1 LLLRSQKCSE
11 PTFIHMLAGAAGVA
25 EFCSMSFLKVERK
38 PSGTYLRIMESYRD
52 EQGQSRHRVVH
63 SLGRVE
69 DYTPEQLRQIG
80 IRMYELGGGDIKAL
94 LEGTTEEIGRYNYGY
109 YQIYRKAFQYYQLDH
124 LLRRVAKKWKVSFDL
139 DNAVMLMLLER
150 LQEPCSKRSN
160 YANQL
165 DYAGLEPV
173 DLQHLYRSLDKLAAE
188 NKLIQQQIFQTG
200 RDLFNQ
206 TLDVVFYD
214 VTTLYFESEK
224 ECPENLRQKGFSKD
238 GKPGQT
244 QILFCMLI
252 DVEKHPVGYQIFHGN
267 TFEGHTFP
275 EAITRL
281 KKDFNIN
288 KIIVVAD
295 RGMMDNKNIEAVTGN
310 GYEFIV
316 GERLK
321 NLPADIQT
329 QLLNKKNYQQTWVY
343 NDATGEQI
351 AVQYYV
357 ILYNNK
363 TIIATYSEKR
373 AAKDKF
379 EREQKLKKAEMLLKN
394 PALIKK
400 KASIYFIKQKGND
413 SYEMDTEKIAHNKK
427 YDGLLAIATNTT
439 LSHQQVLEQYKLL
452 FQIEHTFRT
461 FKSHLETRPIFH
473 WTNRR
478 IEGHICLCYIAYT
491 LQHWVLK
498 KLGNFPIAITEN
510 VLRKMLDSMQV
521 SLIEHNGKKIY
532 LRSVPQPYEAKLQ
545 QVLGIKSL
553 PPLIARD
560 SLPGYL

>member
-1 LLLRSQKCSE
+1 
-11 PTFIHMLAGAAGVA
+11 MLASGVRVM
-25 EFCSMSFLKVERK
+25 EFCIMSFLKVERK
-38 PSGTYLRIMESYRD
+38 SSGTYLRIMESYRD
-52 EQGQSRHRVVH
+52 EEGQSRHRIVY
-63 SLGRVE
+63 SLGKVE

-80 IRMYELGGGDIKAL
+80 IRLYELGGGDIKAL
-94 LEGTTEEIGRYNYGY
+94 LEGTTEEVGRYNYGY

-124 LLRRVAKKWKVSFDL
+124 LMRRIAKRWKISFDL
-139 DNAVMLMLLER
+139 GNAVMLMLLER

-165 DYAGLEPV
+165 DYLGLDPV
-173 DLQHLYRSLDKLAAE
+173 YLQHLYRALDKLAAD

-224 ECPENLRQKGFSKD
+224 ELPENLRQKGFSKD

-252 DVEKHPVGYQIFHGN
+252 DAEKHPVGYQIFHGN
-267 TFEGHTFP
+267 TFEGHTLP
-275 EAITRL
+275 EAISQL

-288 KIIVVAD
+288 KIIIVAD
-295 RGMMDNKNIEAVTGN
+295 RGMIGNENIEAITEN

-321 NLPADIQT
+321 NLPADIQA
-329 QLLNKKNYQQTWVY
+329 QLLNKSNYQQTWLY
-343 NDATGEQI
+343 NDSTGEQV
-351 AVQYYV
+351 AVRYYV
-357 ILYNNK
+357 IRYNNK

-373 AAKDKF
+373 AAKDFF
-379 EREQKLKKAEMLLKN
+379 EREQKLKKAAALLRT
-394 PALIKK
+394 PSLIKK
-400 KASIYFIKQKGND
+400 KASIYFIKQKGKG
-413 SYEMDTEKIAHNKK
+413 SYELDTEKIKRSEK

-498 KLGNFPIAITEN
+498 KLNNFPIAITEN
-510 VLRKMLDSMQV
+510 ILRKMLDSMQV
-521 SLIEHNGKKIY
+521 SLIQHNDKKIY
-532 LRSVPQPYEAKLQ
+532 LRSAPQPYEARMQ
-545 QVLGIKSL
+545 QVLSVKSL
-553 PPLIARD
+553 PPIIAKNNL
-560 SLPGYL
+560 SSYL

>member
-1 LLLRSQKCSE
+1 
-11 PTFIHMLAGAAGVA
+11 MLASGVRVM
-25 EFCSMSFLKVERK
+25 EFCIMSFLKVERK
-38 PSGTYLRIMESYRD
+38 SSGTYLRIMESYRD
-52 EQGQSRHRVVH
+52 EEGQSRHRIVY
-63 SLGRVE
+63 SLGKVE

-80 IRMYELGGGDIKAL
+80 IRLYELGGGDIKAL
-94 LEGTTEEIGRYNYGY
+94 LEGTTEEVGRYNYGY

-124 LLRRVAKKWKVSFDL
+124 LMRRIAKRWKISFDL

-165 DYAGLEPV
+165 DYLGLDPV
-173 DLQHLYRSLDKLAAE
+173 YLQHLYRALDKLAAD

-200 RDLFNQ
+200 RDLFNR

-224 ECPENLRQKGFSKD
+224 ELPENLRQKGFSKD

-252 DVEKHPVGYQIFHGN
+252 DAEKHPVGYQIFHGN
-267 TFEGHTFP
+267 TFEGHTLP
-275 EAITRL
+275 EAISQL

-288 KIIVVAD
+288 KIIIVAD
-295 RGMMDNKNIEAVTGN
+295 RGMIGNENIEAITEN

-321 NLPADIQT
+321 NLPADIQA
-329 QLLNKKNYQQTWVY
+329 QLLNKSNYQQTWLY
-343 NDATGEQI
+343 NDSTGEQV
-351 AVQYYV
+351 AVRYYV
-357 ILYNNK
+357 IRYNNK

-373 AAKDKF
+373 AAKDFF
-379 EREQKLKKAEMLLKN
+379 EREQKLKKAAALLRT
-394 PALIKK
+394 PSLIKK
-400 KASIYFIKQKGND
+400 KASIYFIKQKGKG
-413 SYEMDTEKIAHNKK
+413 SYELDTEKIKRSEK

-498 KLGNFPIAITEN
+498 KLNNFPIAITEN
-510 VLRKMLDSMQV
+510 ILRKMLDSMQV
-521 SLIEHNGKKIY
+521 SLIQHNHKKIY
-532 LRSVPQPYEAKLQ
+532 LRSAPQPYEARMQ
-545 QVLGIKSL
+545 QVLSVKSL
-553 PPLIARD
+553 PPIIAKNNL
-560 SLPGYL
+560 SSYL

>member
-1 LLLRSQKCSE
+1 
-11 PTFIHMLAGAAGVA
+11 MLASAVSVM
-25 EFCSMSFLKVERK
+25 EFCSMSFLKVENK
-38 PSGTYLRIMESYRD
+38 SSGTYLRIMESYRD
-52 EQGQSRHRVVH
+52 EQGQPRHRIVH
-63 SLGRVE
+63 SLGKVE

-80 IRMYELGGGDIKAL
+80 IRLYELGGGDIKAL
-94 LEGTTEEIGRYNYGY
+94 LEGTTEEVGRYNYGY
-109 YQIYRKAFQYYQLDH
+109 YQIYHKAFQYYQLDH
-124 LLRRVAKKWKVSFDL
+124 LMRRIAKRWKVSFDL
-139 DNAVMLMLLER
+139 NNAVMLMLLER

-165 DYAGLEPV
+165 EYVGLEPV
-173 DLQHLYRSLDKLAAE
+173 YLQHLYRTLDKLAAE

-200 RDLFNQ
+200 RNLFNQ

-224 ECPENLRQKGFSKD
+224 EYPDSLRQKGFSKD
-238 GKPGQT
+238 GKIGQT

-252 DVEKHPVGYQIFHGN
+252 DAEKHPVGYQIFQGN
-267 TFEGHTFP
+267 TFEGHTLP
-275 EAITRL
+275 HAITQL

-295 RGMMDNKNIEAVTGN
+295 RGMVGNENIEAITEN

-329 QLLNKKNYQQTWVY
+329 QLLNKNNYQQTWLY
-343 NDATGEQI
+343 NDATGEQV

-357 ILYNNK
+357 IRYNTK

-379 EREQKLKKAEMLLKN
+379 EREQKLKKADTLLKN
-394 PALIKK
+394 PSLIKK
-400 KASIYFIKQKGND
+400 KASTYFIKQKGTD
-413 SYEMDTEKIAHNKK
+413 SYELDTEKIEYNKK

-498 KLGNFPIAITEN
+498 KLSDFPIAITEN
-510 VLRKMLDSMQV
+510 ILRKMLDSMQV
-521 SLIEHNGKKIY
+521 SLIQHNDKKIY
-532 LRSVPQPYEAKLQ
+532 LRSAPQPYEAKLQ
-545 QVLGIKSL
+545 QALGIKPL
-553 PPLIARD
+553 PPLMAKD

>member
-1 LLLRSQKCSE
+1 
-11 PTFIHMLAGAAGVA
+11 MLAGATGVP

-52 EQGQSRHRVVH
+52 EQGQPRHRIVH

-80 IRMYELGGGDIKAL
+80 IRLYELGGGDIKAL

-109 YQIYRKAFQYYQLDH
+109 YRIYRKAFQYYQLDH

-244 QILFCMLI
+244 QILFCMLM
-252 DVEKHPVGYQIFHGN
+252 DAEKHPVGYQIFQGN

-295 RGMMDNKNIEAVTGN
+295 RGMMDNKNIEAVTEN

-329 QLLNKKNYQQTWVY
+329 QLLNKENYQQTWVY

-400 KASIYFIKQKGND
+400 KASIYFIKQKGNN

-427 YDGLLAIATNTT
+427 YDGLLAIATNTN

-461 FKSHLETRPIFH
+461 FKSHLQTRPMFH

-491 LQHWVLK
+491 LQHWILK

-521 SLIEHNGKKIY
+521 SLIQHNDKKIY
-532 LRSVPQPYEAKLQ
+532 LRSAPQPYEAKMQ
-545 QVLGIKSL
+545 QVLGINLL
-553 PPLIARD
+553 PPLIAKD
-560 SLPGYL
+560 SLPSYL

>member
-1 LLLRSQKCSE
+1 
-11 PTFIHMLAGAAGVA
+11 MLASGVRVM
-25 EFCSMSFLKVERK
+25 EFCIMSFLKVERK
-38 PSGTYLRIMESYRD
+38 SSGTYLRIMESYRD
-52 EQGQSRHRVVH
+52 EEGQSRHRIVY
-63 SLGRVE
+63 SLGKVE

-80 IRMYELGGGDIKAL
+80 IRLYELGGGDIKAL
-94 LEGTTEEIGRYNYGY
+94 LEGTTEEVGRYNYGY

-124 LLRRVAKKWKVSFDL
+124 LMRRIAKRWKISFDL

-165 DYAGLEPV
+165 DYLGLDPV
-173 DLQHLYRSLDKLAAE
+173 YLQHLYRTLDKLAAD

-200 RDLFNQ
+200 RDLFNR

-224 ECPENLRQKGFSKD
+224 ELPENLRQKGFSKD

-252 DVEKHPVGYQIFHGN
+252 DAEKHPVGYQIFHGN

-275 EAITRL
+275 DAIVRL

-288 KIIVVAD
+288 KIIIVAD
-295 RGMMDNKNIEAVTGN
+295 RGMIGNENIEAITEN

-321 NLPADIQT
+321 NLPADIQA
-329 QLLNKKNYQQTWVY
+329 QLLNKSNYQQTWLY
-343 NDATGEQI
+343 NDSTGEQV
-351 AVQYYV
+351 AVRYYV
-357 ILYNNK
+357 IRYNNK

-373 AAKDKF
+373 AAKDFF
-379 EREQKLKKAEMLLKN
+379 EREQKLKKAAALLRT
-394 PALIKK
+394 PSLIKK
-400 KASIYFIKQKGND
+400 KASIYFIKQKGKG
-413 SYEMDTEKIAHNKK
+413 SYELDTEKIKRSEK

-498 KLGNFPIAITEN
+498 KLNNFPIAITEN
-510 VLRKMLDSMQV
+510 ILRKMLDSMQV
-521 SLIEHNGKKIY
+521 SLIQHNHKKIY
-532 LRSVPQPYEAKLQ
+532 LRSAPQPYEARMQ
-545 QVLGIKSL
+545 QVLSVKSL
-553 PPLIARD
+553 PPIIAKNNL
-560 SLPGYL
+560 SSYL

>member
-1 LLLRSQKCSE
+1 
-11 PTFIHMLAGAAGVA
+11 MLASGVRVM
-25 EFCSMSFLKVERK
+25 EFCIMSFLKVERK
-38 PSGTYLRIMESYRD
+38 SSGTYLRIMESYRD
-52 EQGQSRHRVVH
+52 EEGQSRHRIVY
-63 SLGRVE
+63 SLGKVE

-80 IRMYELGGGDIKAL
+80 IRLYELGGGDIKAL
-94 LEGTTEEIGRYNYGY
+94 LEGTTEEVGRYNYGY

-124 LLRRVAKKWKVSFDL
+124 LMRRIAKRWKISFDL

-165 DYAGLEPV
+165 DYLGLDPV
-173 DLQHLYRSLDKLAAE
+173 YLQHLYRALGKLAAD

-200 RDLFNQ
+200 RDLFNR

-224 ECPENLRQKGFSKD
+224 ELPENLRQKGFSKD

-252 DVEKHPVGYQIFHGN
+252 DAEKHPVGYQIFHGN
-267 TFEGHTFP
+267 TFEGHTLP
-275 EAITRL
+275 EAISQL

-288 KIIVVAD
+288 KIIIVAD
-295 RGMMDNKNIEAVTGN
+295 RGMIGNENIEAITEN

-321 NLPADIQT
+321 NLPADIQA
-329 QLLNKKNYQQTWVY
+329 QLLNKSNYQQTWLY
-343 NDATGEQI
+343 NDSTGEQV
-351 AVQYYV
+351 AVRYYV
-357 ILYNNK
+357 IRYNNK

-373 AAKDKF
+373 AAKDFF
-379 EREQKLKKAEMLLKN
+379 EREQKLKKAAALLRT
-394 PALIKK
+394 PSLIKK
-400 KASIYFIKQKGND
+400 KASIYFIKQKGKG
-413 SYEMDTEKIAHNKK
+413 SYELDTEKIKRSEK

-498 KLGNFPIAITEN
+498 KLNNFPIAITEN
-510 VLRKMLDSMQV
+510 ILRKMLDSMQV
-521 SLIEHNGKKIY
+521 SLIQHNDKKIY
-532 LRSVPQPYEAKLQ
+532 LRSAPQPYEARMQ
-545 QVLGIKSL
+545 QVLSVKSL
-553 PPLIARD
+553 PPIIAKNNL
-560 SLPGYL
+560 SSYL

>member
-1 LLLRSQKCSE
+1 
-11 PTFIHMLAGAAGVA
+11 MLASGVRVM
-25 EFCSMSFLKVERK
+25 EFCIMSFLKVERK
-38 PSGTYLRIMESYRD
+38 SSGTYLRIMESYRD
-52 EQGQSRHRVVH
+52 EEGQSRHRIVY
-63 SLGRVE
+63 SLGKVE

-80 IRMYELGGGDIKAL
+80 IRLYELGGGDIKAL
-94 LEGTTEEIGRYNYGY
+94 LEGTTEEVGRYNYGY

-124 LLRRVAKKWKVSFDL
+124 LMRRIAKRWKISFDL
-139 DNAVMLMLLER
+139 GNAVMLMLLER

-165 DYAGLEPV
+165 DYLGLDPV
-173 DLQHLYRSLDKLAAE
+173 YLQHLYRALDKLAAD

-200 RDLFNQ
+200 RDLFNR

-224 ECPENLRQKGFSKD
+224 ELPENLRQKGFSKD

-252 DVEKHPVGYQIFHGN
+252 DAEKHPVGYQIFHGN
-267 TFEGHTFP
+267 TFEGHTLP
-275 EAITRL
+275 EAISQL

-288 KIIVVAD
+288 KIIIVAD
-295 RGMMDNKNIEAVTGN
+295 RGMIGNENIEAITEN

-321 NLPADIQT
+321 NLPADIQA
-329 QLLNKKNYQQTWVY
+329 QLLNKSNYQQTWLY
-343 NDATGEQI
+343 NDSTGEQV
-351 AVQYYV
+351 AVRYYV
-357 ILYNNK
+357 IRYNNK

-373 AAKDKF
+373 AAKDFF
-379 EREQKLKKAEMLLKN
+379 EREQKLKKAAALLRT
-394 PALIKK
+394 PSLIKK
-400 KASIYFIKQKGND
+400 KASIYFIKQKGKG
-413 SYEMDTEKIAHNKK
+413 SYELDTEKIKRSEK

-498 KLGNFPIAITEN
+498 KLNNFPIAITEN
-510 VLRKMLDSMQV
+510 ILRKMLDSMQV
-521 SLIEHNGKKIY
+521 SLIQHNHKKIY
-532 LRSVPQPYEAKLQ
+532 LRSAPQPYEARMQ
-545 QVLGIKSL
+545 QVLSVKSL
-553 PPLIARD
+553 PPIIAKNNL
-560 SLPGYL
+560 SSYL

>member
-1 LLLRSQKCSE
+1 
-11 PTFIHMLAGAAGVA
+11 MLASGVRVM
-25 EFCSMSFLKVERK
+25 EFCIMSFLKVERK
-38 PSGTYLRIMESYRD
+38 SSGTYLRIMESYRD
-52 EQGQSRHRVVH
+52 EEGQSRHRIVY
-63 SLGRVE
+63 SLGKVE

-80 IRMYELGGGDIKAL
+80 IRLYELGGGDIKAL
-94 LEGTTEEIGRYNYGY
+94 LEGTTEEVGRYNYGY

-124 LLRRVAKKWKVSFDL
+124 LMRRIAKRWKISFDL

-165 DYAGLEPV
+165 DYLGLDPV
-173 DLQHLYRSLDKLAAE
+173 YLQHLYRALDKLAAD

-200 RDLFNQ
+200 RDLFNR

-224 ECPENLRQKGFSKD
+224 ELPENLRQKGFSKD

-252 DVEKHPVGYQIFHGN
+252 DAEKHPVGYQIFHGN
-267 TFEGHTFP
+267 TFEGHTLP
-275 EAITRL
+275 EAISQL

-295 RGMMDNKNIEAVTGN
+295 RGMMDNKNIEAVTEN

-321 NLPADIQT
+321 NLPADIQA
-329 QLLNKKNYQQTWVY
+329 QLLNKSNYQQTWLY
-343 NDATGEQI
+343 NDSTGEQV
-351 AVQYYV
+351 AVRYYV
-357 ILYNNK
+357 IRYNNK

-373 AAKDKF
+373 AAKDFF
-379 EREQKLKKAEMLLKN
+379 EREQKLKKAAALLRT
-394 PALIKK
+394 PSLIKK
-400 KASIYFIKQKGND
+400 KASIYFIKQKGKG
-413 SYEMDTEKIAHNKK
+413 SYELDTEKIKRSEK

-498 KLGNFPIAITEN
+498 KLNNFPIAITEN
-510 VLRKMLDSMQV
+510 ILRKMLDSMQV
-521 SLIEHNGKKIY
+521 SLIQHNDKKIY
-532 LRSVPQPYEAKLQ
+532 LRSAPQPYEARMQ
-545 QVLGIKSL
+545 QVLSVKSL
-553 PPLIARD
+553 PPIIAKNNL
-560 SLPGYL
+560 SSYL

>member
-1 LLLRSQKCSE
+1 
-11 PTFIHMLAGAAGVA
+11 
-25 EFCSMSFLKVERK
+25 MSFLKVERK
-38 PSGTYLRIMESYRD
+38 SSGTYLRILESYRD
-52 EQGQSRHRVVH
+52 EKGQSRHRIVH
-63 SLGRVE
+63 SLGKVE

-80 IRMYELGGGDIKAL
+80 IRLYELGGGDIKVL
-94 LEGTTEEIGRYNYGY
+94 LEGTTEEVGRYNYGY

-124 LLRRVAKKWKVSFDL
+124 LMRRIAKRWKISFDL

-150 LQEPCSKRSN
+150 LQDPCSKRSN

-165 DYAGLEPV
+165 DYLGLEPMY
-173 DLQHLYRSLDKLAAE
+173 LQHLYRALDKLAIE

-224 ECPENLRQKGFSKD
+224 ELPGNLRQKGFSKD

-252 DVEKHPVGYQIFHGN
+252 DAQKHPVGYQIFHGN
-267 TFEGHTFP
+267 TFEGHTLP
-275 EAITRL
+275 DAISQL

-295 RGMMDNKNIEAVTGN
+295 RGMIGNENIEAITEN

-321 NLPADIQT
+321 NLPADIQA
-329 QLLNKKNYQQTWVY
+329 QLLNKSNYQQTWVY
-343 NDATGEQI
+343 NDATGEQV

-357 ILYNNK
+357 ICYNNK

-373 AAKDKF
+373 AAKDFF
-379 EREQKLKKAEMLLKN
+379 EREQKLKKAAALLKN
-394 PALIKK
+394 PSLIKK

-413 SYEMDTEKIAHNKK
+413 SYELDTEKIKRSEK

-439 LSHQQVLEQYKLL
+439 LSYQQVLEQYKLL

-478 IEGHICLCYIAYT
+478 IEGHICLCYIAYS

-498 KLGNFPIAITEN
+498 KLCNFPIAITEN
-510 VLRKMLDSMQV
+510 ILRKMLDSMQV
-521 SLIEHNGKKIY
+521 SLIQHNDKKIY
-532 LRSVPQPYEAKLQ
+532 LRSAPQPYEAKMQ
-545 QVLGIKSL
+545 QVLGVKSL
-553 PPLIARD
+553 PPLIAKNN
-560 SLPGYL
+560 LLGYL

>member
-1 LLLRSQKCSE
+1 
-11 PTFIHMLAGAAGVA
+11 MLASGVRVM
-25 EFCSMSFLKVERK
+25 EFCIMSFLKVERK
-38 PSGTYLRIMESYRD
+38 SSGTYLRIMESYRD
-52 EQGQSRHRVVH
+52 EEGQSRHRIVY
-63 SLGRVE
+63 SLGKVE

-80 IRMYELGGGDIKAL
+80 IRLYELGGGDIKAL
-94 LEGTTEEIGRYNYGY
+94 LEGTTEEVGRYNYGY

-124 LLRRVAKKWKVSFDL
+124 LMRRIAKRWKISFDL

-165 DYAGLEPV
+165 DYLGLDPV
-173 DLQHLYRSLDKLAAE
+173 YLQHLYRALDKLAAD

-200 RDLFNQ
+200 RDLFNR

-224 ECPENLRQKGFSKD
+224 ELPENLRQKGFSKD

-252 DVEKHPVGYQIFHGN
+252 DAEKHPVGYQIFHGN
-267 TFEGHTFP
+267 TFEGHTLP
-275 EAITRL
+275 EAISQL

-288 KIIVVAD
+288 KIIIVAD
-295 RGMMDNKNIEAVTGN
+295 RGMIGNENIEAITEN

-321 NLPADIQT
+321 NLPADIQA
-329 QLLNKKNYQQTWVY
+329 QLLNKSNYQQTWLY
-343 NDATGEQI
+343 NDSTGEQV
-351 AVQYYV
+351 AVRYYV
-357 ILYNNK
+357 IRYNNK

-373 AAKDKF
+373 AAKDFF
-379 EREQKLKKAEMLLKN
+379 EREQKLKKAAALLRT
-394 PALIKK
+394 PSLIKK
-400 KASIYFIKQKGND
+400 KASIYFIKQKGKG
-413 SYEMDTEKIAHNKK
+413 SYELDTEKIKRSEK

-498 KLGNFPIAITEN
+498 KLNNFPIAITEN
-510 VLRKMLDSMQV
+510 ILRKMLDSMQV
-521 SLIEHNGKKIY
+521 SLIQHNDKKIY
-532 LRSVPQPYEAKLQ
+532 LRSAPQPYEARMQ
-545 QVLGIKSL
+545 QVLSVKSL
-553 PPLIARD
+553 PPIIAKNNL
-560 SLPGYL
+560 SSYL

>member
-1 LLLRSQKCSE
+1 
-11 PTFIHMLAGAAGVA
+11 MLASGVRVM
-25 EFCSMSFLKVERK
+25 EFCIMSFLKVERK
-38 PSGTYLRIMESYRD
+38 SSGTYLRIMESYRD
-52 EQGQSRHRVVH
+52 EEGQSRHRIVY
-63 SLGRVE
+63 SLGKVE

-80 IRMYELGGGDIKAL
+80 IRLYELGGGDIKAL
-94 LEGTTEEIGRYNYGY
+94 LEGTTEEVGRYNYGY

-124 LLRRVAKKWKVSFDL
+124 LMRRIAKRWKISFDL

-165 DYAGLEPV
+165 DYLGLDPV
-173 DLQHLYRSLDKLAAE
+173 YLQHLYRALDKLAAD

-224 ECPENLRQKGFSKD
+224 ELPENLRQKGFSKD

-252 DVEKHPVGYQIFHGN
+252 DAEKHPVGYQIFHGN
-267 TFEGHTFP
+267 TFEGHTLP
-275 EAITRL
+275 EAISQL

-288 KIIVVAD
+288 KIIIVAD
-295 RGMMDNKNIEAVTGN
+295 RGMIGNENIEAITEN

-321 NLPADIQT
+321 NLPADIQA
-329 QLLNKKNYQQTWVY
+329 QLLNKSNYQQTWLY
-343 NDATGEQI
+343 NDSTGEQV
-351 AVQYYV
+351 AVRYYV
-357 ILYNNK
+357 IRYNNK

-373 AAKDKF
+373 AAKDFF
-379 EREQKLKKAEMLLKN
+379 EREQKLKKAAALLRT
-394 PALIKK
+394 PSLIKK
-400 KASIYFIKQKGND
+400 KASIYFIKQKGKG
-413 SYEMDTEKIAHNKK
+413 SYELDTEKIKRSEK

-498 KLGNFPIAITEN
+498 KLNNFPIAITEN
-510 VLRKMLDSMQV
+510 ILRKMLDSMQV
-521 SLIEHNGKKIY
+521 SLIQHNHKKIY
-532 LRSVPQPYEAKLQ
+532 LRSAPQPYEARMQ
-545 QVLGIKSL
+545 QVLSVKSL
-553 PPLIARD
+553 PPIIAKNNL
-560 SLPGYL
+560 SSYL

>member
-1 LLLRSQKCSE
+1 
-11 PTFIHMLAGAAGVA
+11 
-25 EFCSMSFLKVERK
+25 MSFLKIERK

-52 EQGQSRHRVVH
+52 EQGQSRHRIVH
-63 SLGRVE
+63 SLGKVE

-80 IRMYELGGGDIKAL
+80 IRLYELGGGDIKAL
-94 LEGTTEEIGRYNYGY
+94 LEGTTEEVGRYNYGY
-109 YQIYRKAFQYYQLDH
+109 YQIYRKAFQYYQLDV
-124 LLRRVAKKWKVSFDL
+124 LMRRLVKKWKVSFDL

-150 LQEPCSKRSN
+150 LQEPCSKRSS

-165 DYAGLEPV
+165 DYLGLEPV
-173 DLQHLYRSLDKLAAE
+173 YLQHLYRTLDKLAAE

-214 VTTLYFESEK
+214 VTTLYFESDK
-224 ECPENLRQKGFSKD
+224 EYPESLRQKGFSKD
-238 GKPGQT
+238 GKSGQT

-252 DVEKHPVGYQIFHGN
+252 DAQKHPVGYQIFQGN

-275 EAITRL
+275 DAIVRL
-281 KKDFNIN
+281 KKEFNIN

-295 RGMMDNKNIEAVTGN
+295 RGMMDNENIEAVTQN

-329 QLLNKKNYQQTWVY
+329 QLLNKENYQQTWVY
-343 NDATGEQI
+343 NDATAEQI

-379 EREQKLKKAEMLLKN
+379 EREQKLKKAAMLLKN
-394 PALIKK
+394 PSLIKK
-400 KASIYFIKQKGND
+400 KASIYFIKQNGSN
-413 SYEMDTEKIAHNKK
+413 SYEMDTEKIEHNKK
-427 YDGLLAIATNTT
+427 YDGFLAIATNTT

-452 FQIEHTFRT
+452 FQIEHAFRT
-461 FKSHLETRPIFH
+461 FKFHLETRPIFH

-491 LQHWVLK
+491 LQHWILK
-498 KLGNFPIAITEN
+498 KLENLPITITEN
-510 VLRKMLDSMQV
+510 ILRKMLDSMQV
-521 SLIEHNGKKIY
+521 SLIRHNDKKIY
-532 LRSVPQPYEAKLQ
+532 LRSAPQPYEAKMQ
-545 QVLGIKSL
+545 QALGIKPL
-553 PPLIARD
+553 PPLVGTD
-560 SLPGYL
+560 NLPTYL

>member
-1 LLLRSQKCSE
+1 
-11 PTFIHMLAGAAGVA
+11 MLASGVRVM
-25 EFCSMSFLKVERK
+25 EFCIMSFLKVERK
-38 PSGTYLRIMESYRD
+38 SSGTYLRIMESYRD
-52 EQGQSRHRVVH
+52 EEGQSRHRIVY
-63 SLGRVE
+63 SLGKVE

-80 IRMYELGGGDIKAL
+80 IRLYELGGGDIKAL
-94 LEGTTEEIGRYNYGY
+94 LEGTTEEVGRYNYGY

-124 LLRRVAKKWKVSFDL
+124 LMRRIAKRWKISFDL

-165 DYAGLEPV
+165 DYLGLDPV
-173 DLQHLYRSLDKLAAE
+173 YLQHLYRALDKLAAD

-224 ECPENLRQKGFSKD
+224 ELPENLRQKGFSKD

-252 DVEKHPVGYQIFHGN
+252 DAEKHPVGYQIFHGN
-267 TFEGHTFP
+267 TFEGHTLP
-275 EAITRL
+275 EAISQL

-288 KIIVVAD
+288 KIIIVAD
-295 RGMMDNKNIEAVTGN
+295 RGMIGNENIEAITEN

-321 NLPADIQT
+321 NLPADIQA
-329 QLLNKKNYQQTWVY
+329 QLLNKSNYQQTWLY
-343 NDATGEQI
+343 NDSTGEQV
-351 AVQYYV
+351 AVRYYV
-357 ILYNNK
+357 IRYNNK

-373 AAKDKF
+373 AAKDFF
-379 EREQKLKKAEMLLKN
+379 EREQKLKKAAALLRT
-394 PALIKK
+394 PSLIKK
-400 KASIYFIKQKGND
+400 KASIYFIKQKGKG
-413 SYEMDTEKIAHNKK
+413 SYELDTEKIKRSEK

-498 KLGNFPIAITEN
+498 KLNNFPIAITEN
-510 VLRKMLDSMQV
+510 ILRKMLDSMQV
-521 SLIEHNGKKIY
+521 SLIQHNDKKIY
-532 LRSVPQPYEAKLQ
+532 LRSAPQPYEARMQ
-545 QVLGIKSL
+545 QVLSVKSL
-553 PPLIARD
+553 PPIIAKNNL
-560 SLPGYL
+560 SSYL